1 MKSFDDRYRA
11 QFGTSLLA
19 GTDEAGRGPLAG
31 PVVAAAVIFPPD
43 FNMPEIN
50 DSKKLTDKKRRE
62 LLQPIVSNALSFA
75 VVTVS
80 PEEIDRINI
89 LKASLKAMKQA
100 VERLNQQPGIVL
112 VDGNKKFDFKAPLVA
127 VVKGDSRSLS
137 VAAASI
143 LAKVERDDEMIRLD
157 EECPQFGW
165 AQNKGYP
172 TRRHI
177 EALQKYGF
185 TKYHRKTFIDHIV
198 NPGFF

>member
-89 LKASLKAMKQA
+89 LKASLIAMKQA

-112 VDGNKKFDFKAPLVA
+112 